1 MFASVDFRVTL
12 HLYEIPLQVL
22 REPWKYIPVSFK
34 GSISFTPAKCLLSI
48 WDIRHWDR
56 CSRHTIAFSL
66 QTTWQ
71 GRDFQLC
78 FTGCSERLTHWPRG
92 HTSKWLETYLTLWWW
107 CFFPLRDIAF
117 LLVLVMTIITTATT
131 LLGASQ
137 AFRLIPSTIFSTTL
151 CGRRYIL
158 QMIKHAVKGLKNVRG
173 NQEAERSL
181 DLKGISTMKQWCHR
195 REIRKKK
202 RKITELLN

>member
-1 MFASVDFRVTL
+1 MTGNLPD
-12 HLYEIPLQVL
+12 
-22 REPWKYIPVSFK
+22 
-34 GSISFTPAKCLLSI
+34 
-48 WDIRHWDR
+48 
-56 CSRHTIAFSL
+56 SL
-66 QTTWQ
+66 MVM
-71 GRDFQLC
+71 
-78 FTGCSERLTHWPRG
+78 
-92 HTSKWLETYLTLWWW
+92 
-107 CFFPLRDIAF
+107 FFPLRDIAF
-117 LLVLVMTIITTATT
+117 LLVLVMTIITTATS

-202 RKITELLN
+202 KKNHRAVELEGTLEMT